1 MKEKN
6 VNSKAVKAA
15 KTKKSEKVAKAKA
28 NKVENAALVKEPSVD
43 SAALVMPVND
53 STAVLDAGFAADSL
67 DATGDAAG
75 MPVLPT
81 AEQLGITITA
91 GNVGS
96 AGDAVNA
103 ANAPLSATVGDTIN
117 FPVTVS
123 WSVNGSAIL
132 VVPTGSANAK
142 GILQL
147 GVSQESSRSV
157 KDGKEMAQITFNYK
171 LVMQDTG
178 NLNIP
183 AMRFEIPT
191 PTGQSIDLRS
201 DSVPIRVDAP
211 FNALPFIAGGAV
223 GVCVLLAALWR
234 MRKRA
239 NARAVAAAKNAFE
252 NALREKMMVLKQRV
266 MVADSREWLLE
277 LESICKEYA
286 LQQFGASACGI
297 AGSAG
302 ASGVAAEKS
311 AGKPAEGIP
320 GGAVSAVGKPAA
332 SVNLDALVADGKL
345 DGWKPLLEEF
355 AHARYGGGKRDSFE
369 NKETWKLAMQL
380 MGVKEDD

>member
-1 MKEKN
+1 MFWASPFIIVFFVYSLRMKEKN
-6 VNSKAVKAA
+6 VNSKTAKPVKA
-15 KTKKSEKVAKAKA
+15 KKAKA
-28 NKVENAALVKEPSVD
+28 ENQEK
-43 SAALVMPVND
+43 N
-53 STAVLDAGFAADSL
+53 ADSL
-67 DATGDAAG
+67 LVATKKDSTNVLAIEPDSLNAPGDLDAHESAADGSNAVGDAAQNDAG
-75 MPVLPT
+75 MPALPT

-91 GNVGS
+91 GNAGS
-96 AGDAVNA
+96 AGNVAS
-103 ANAPLSATVGDTIN
+103 APLSATVGDTIN

-132 VVPTGSANAK
+132 VVPTSSANAK

-147 GVSQESSRSV
+147 GVSQESSRLV

-191 PTGQSIDLRS
+191 PMGQSLDLRS

-211 FNALPFIAGGAV
+211 FNAMPFIAGGAV

-239 NARAVAAAKNAFE
+239 NLRAATAAKNAFE
-252 NALREKMMVLKQRV
+252 NALREKMVVLKQRV

-277 LESICKEYA
+277 LEGICKEYA
-286 LQQFGASACGI
+286 LHQFGASACGI
-297 AGSAG
+297 AAKAG
-302 ASGVAAEKS
+302 D
-311 AGKPAEGIP
+311 AGM
-320 GGAVSAVGKPAA
+320 PAA
-332 SVNLDALVADGKL
+332 SAVNLDALVADGKL

-369 NKETWKLAMQL
+369 NKETWKLAMTL
-380 MGVKEDD
+380 MGIKEED

>member
-6 VNSKAVKAA
+6 AKSKTAKVKSKSKNAA
-15 KTKKSEKVAKAKA
+15 SA
-28 NKVENAALVKEPSVD
+28 ENAALVKENAPD
-43 SAALVMPVND
+43 TALVVPTD
-53 STAVLDAGFAADSL
+53 SLNASGVLDATDSSNAVG
-67 DATGDAAG
+67 DTGPVDGDSAG

-91 GNVGS
+91 GNAAS
-96 AGDAVNA
+96 AGNA
-103 ANAPLSATVGDTIN
+103 AGNAPLSATVGDTIN

-132 VVPTGSANAK
+132 VVPTSSANAK

-191 PTGQSIDLRS
+191 PMGQSLDLRS
-201 DSVPIRVDAP
+201 ESVPIRVDAP
-211 FNALPFIAGGAV
+211 FNAMPFIAGAVVGA
-223 GVCVLLAALWR
+223 CVLLAALWR

-239 NARAVAAAKNAFE
+239 NVRAAAAAKNAFE
-252 NALREKMMVLKQRV
+252 NALREKMVVLKQRV

-277 LESICKEYA
+277 LEGICCRRNC
-286 LQQFGASACGI
+286 CGN
-297 AGSAG
+297 
-302 ASGVAAEKS
+302 VC
-311 AGKPAEGIP
+311 
-320 GGAVSAVGKPAA
+320 
-332 SVNLDALVADGKL
+332 
-345 DGWKPLLEEF
+345 
-355 AHARYGGGKRDSFE
+355 R
-369 NKETWKLAMQL
+369 
-380 MGVKEDD
+380 

>member
-6 VNSKAVKAA
+6 VKSKTAKVKSKKSSKALD
-15 KTKKSEKVAKAKA
+15 T
-28 NKVENAALVKEPSVD
+28 ALVKENAVD
-43 SAALVMPVND
+43 SAALVVPAD
-53 STAVLDAGFAADSL
+53 TSAVLDAAANAVDADADSSA
-67 DATGDAAG
+67 DSSDVAVPQ
-75 MPVLPT
+75 MPT
-81 AEQLGITITA
+81 AEQLGISITA
-91 GNVGS
+91 GN
-96 AGDAVNA
+96 AGV
-103 ANAPLSATVGDTIN
+103 PLTATVGDTID

-123 WSVNGSAIL
+123 WSVQGSAIL
-132 VVPTGSANAK
+132 VVPTSSANAK

-157 KDGKEMAQITFNYK
+157 KDGKELAQITFNYK

-191 PTGQSIDLRS
+191 PMGQSLDLRS
-201 DSVPIRVDAP
+201 DSVPVRVDAP
-211 FNALPFIAGGAV
+211 FNPLPLVAGGAV

-234 MRKRA
+234 MRKRSK
-239 NARAVAAAKNAFE
+239 ARTAAAAKNAFE

-277 LESICKEYA
+277 LEGICKEYA
-286 LQQFGASACGI
+286 FEKFGA
-297 AGSAG
+297 AGTG
-302 ASGVAAEKS
+302 AA
-311 AGKPAEGIP
+311 
-320 GGAVSAVGKPAA
+320 AA
-332 SVNLDALVADGKL
+332 SAVNLDALVADDKL

-369 NKETWKLAMQL
+369 NKETWKLAMAL
-380 MGVKEDD
+380 MGVKEE

>member
-6 VNSKAVKAA
+6 AKSKTAKVKSKSKNAA
-15 KTKKSEKVAKAKA
+15 SA
-28 NKVENAALVKEPSVD
+28 ENAALVKENAPD
-43 SAALVMPVND
+43 TALVVPTD
-53 STAVLDAGFAADSL
+53 SLNASGVLDAVDSSN
-67 DATGDAAG
+67 AVGDAGPVDGDSAG

-91 GNVGS
+91 GNAAS
-96 AGDAVNA
+96 AGNA
-103 ANAPLSATVGDTIN
+103 AGNAPLSATVGDTIN

-132 VVPTGSANAK
+132 VVPTSSANAK

-191 PTGQSIDLRS
+191 PMGQSLDLRS

-211 FNALPFIAGGAV
+211 FNAMPFIAGGAV

-239 NARAVAAAKNAFE
+239 NARATAAAKSAFE
-252 NALREKMMVLKQRV
+252 NALREKMVVLKQRV

-277 LESICKEYA
+277 LEGICKEYA
-286 LQQFGASACGI
+286 FEKFGA
-297 AGSAG
+297 
-302 ASGVAAEKS
+302 
-311 AGKPAEGIP
+311 AEGT
-320 GGAVSAVGKPAA
+320 ASASA
-332 SVNLDALVADGKL
+332 VNLDALVADGKL

-369 NKETWKLAMQL
+369 NKETWKLAMTL
-380 MGVKEDD
+380 MGVKEDE

>member
-28 NKVENAALVKEPSVD
+28 NKAENAALVKEPSVD

-75 MPVLPT
+75 MPPLPT

-96 AGDAVNA
+96 AGDAGNA

-132 VVPTGSANAK
+132 VVPTSSANAK

-201 DSVPIRVDAP
+201 ESVPIRVDAP

-223 GVCVLLAALWR
+223 GVCVLLTALWR

-239 NARAVAAAKNAFE
+239 NARAAAAAKNAFE

-277 LESICKEYA
+277 LEGICKEYA
-286 LQQFGASACGI
+286 LHRFGASACGI

-311 AGKPAEGIP
+311 AGTA
-320 GGAVSAVGKPAA
+320 SAGKMSAATMPAA

-380 MGVKEDD
+380 MGVKEDE

>member
-75 MPVLPT
+75 MPPLLT

-96 AGDAVNA
+96 AGDAGNA

-132 VVPTGSANAK
+132 VVPTSSANAK

-191 PTGQSIDLRS
+191 PMGQSLDLRS
-201 DSVPIRVDAP
+201 ESVPIRVDAP

-252 NALREKMMVLKQRV
+252 NALREKMVVLKQRV

-277 LESICKEYA
+277 LEGICKEYA

-297 AGSAG
+297 AESAG

-311 AGKPAEGIP
+311 AGTA
-320 GGAVSAVGKPAA
+320 SAGKMSAATMPAA

-380 MGVKEDD
+380 MGVKEDE

>member
-6 VNSKAVKAA
+6 VNSKTAKVKSKKSKTKAESAETAAVKNGVQ
-15 KTKKSEKVAKAKA
+15 TEDTT
-28 NKVENAALVKEPSVD
+28 LVVPAD
-43 SAALVMPVND
+43 SLRAPG
-53 STAVLDAGFAADSL
+53 LDAGSDGLESAADGSN
-67 DATGDAAG
+67 AGGDASSVDGDSEG

-96 AGDAVNA
+96 AGDAGNA

-132 VVPTGSANAK
+132 VVPTSSANAK

-191 PTGQSIDLRS
+191 PMGQSLDLRS

-211 FNALPFIAGGAV
+211 FNAMPFIAGGAV

-239 NARAVAAAKNAFE
+239 NARAAAAAKNAFE
-252 NALREKMMVLKQRV
+252 NAMREKMAVLMQRV

-277 LESICKEYA
+277 LEGICKEYA
-286 LQQFGASACGI
+286 FKKFGA
-297 AGSAG
+297 
-302 ASGVAAEKS
+302 
-311 AGKPAEGIP
+311 AEGI
-320 GGAVSAVGKPAA
+320 AAA
-332 SVNLDALVADGKL
+332 SAVNLDALVADDKL

-369 NKETWKLAMQL
+369 NKETWKLAMTL
-380 MGVKEDD
+380 MGIKEED

>member
-1 MKEKN
+1 MKKN
-6 VNSKAVKAA
+6 ANTKAVKPA
-15 KTKKSEKVAKAKA
+15 KAKVAKAK
-28 NKVENAALVKEPSVD
+28 ENPKDVD
-43 SAALVMPVND
+43 SLLVATKKD
-53 STAVLDAGFAADSL
+53 STNVLAVEPDSLNAPGALDAHESAADGSN
-67 DATGDAAG
+67 AVGDAAENDAG
-75 MPVLPT
+75 MPALPT

-91 GNVGS
+91 GNVGN
-96 AGDAVNA
+96 AGDAGNA
-103 ANAPLSATVGDTIN
+103 TIAPLSATVGDTIN

-132 VVPTGSANAK
+132 VVPTSSANAK

-191 PTGQSIDLRS
+191 PMGQSLDLRS

-211 FNALPFIAGGAV
+211 FNAMPFIAGGAV

-239 NARAVAAAKNAFE
+239 NERAATAAKNAFE
-252 NALREKMMVLKQRV
+252 NALREKMIVLKQRV

-277 LESICKEYA
+277 LEGICKEYA
-286 LQQFGASACGI
+286 FEKFGA
-297 AGSAG
+297 
-302 ASGVAAEKS
+302 
-311 AGKPAEGIP
+311 AEGTS
-320 GGAVSAVGKPAA
+320 AVSA
-332 SVNLDALVADGKL
+332 VNLDALVADDKL

-369 NKETWKLAMQL
+369 NKETWKLAMTL
-380 MGVKEDD
+380 MGVKEDE

>member
-1 MKEKN
+1 MKKN
-6 VNSKAVKAA
+6 ANTKAVKPA
-15 KTKKSEKVAKAKA
+15 KAKVAKAK
-28 NKVENAALVKEPSVD
+28 ENPKDVD
-43 SAALVMPVND
+43 SLLVATKKD
-53 STAVLDAGFAADSL
+53 STNVLAVEPDSLNAPGALDAHESAADGSN
-67 DATGDAAG
+67 AVGDAAENDAG
-75 MPVLPT
+75 MPALPT

-91 GNVGS
+91 GNVGN
-96 AGDAVNA
+96 AGDAGNA
-103 ANAPLSATVGDTIN
+103 TIAPLSATVGDTIN

-132 VVPTGSANAK
+132 VVPTSSANAK

-191 PTGQSIDLRS
+191 PMGQSLDLRS

-211 FNALPFIAGGAV
+211 FNAMPFIAGGAV

-239 NARAVAAAKNAFE
+239 NVRAATAAKNAFE
-252 NALREKMMVLKQRV
+252 NALREKMIVLKQRV

-277 LESICKEYA
+277 LEGICKEYA
-286 LQQFGASACGI
+286 LHQFGASACGI
-297 AGSAG
+297 AANAG
-302 ASGVAAEKS
+302 D
-311 AGKPAEGIP
+311 AGM
-320 GGAVSAVGKPAA
+320 PAA
-332 SVNLDALVADGKL
+332 SAVNLDALVADDKL

-369 NKETWKLAMQL
+369 NKETWKLAMSL

>member
-1 MKEKN
+1 MKKN
-6 VNSKAVKAA
+6 ANTKAA
-15 KTKKSEKVAKAKA
+15 KPVKAKKAKA
-28 NKVENAALVKEPSVD
+28 ENQEKNADSLLVATKK
-43 SAALVMPVND
+43 D
-53 STAVLDAGFAADSL
+53 STNVLAIEPDSLNAPGVLDAHESAADGSN
-67 DATGDAAG
+67 AVGDAAQNDAG
-75 MPVLPT
+75 MPALPT

-91 GNVGS
+91 GNVG
-96 AGDAVNA
+96 
-103 ANAPLSATVGDTIN
+103 NAPLSATVGDTIN

-132 VVPTGSANAK
+132 VVPTSSANAK

-147 GVSQESSRSV
+147 GVSQESSRLV

-191 PTGQSIDLRS
+191 PMGQSLDLRS

-211 FNALPFIAGGAV
+211 FNAMPFIAGGAV

-239 NARAVAAAKNAFE
+239 HLRAATAAKNAFE
-252 NALREKMMVLKQRV
+252 NALREKMVVLKQRV

-277 LESICKEYA
+277 LEGICKEYA
-286 LQQFGASACGI
+286 LHQFGASACGI
-297 AGSAG
+297 AANAG
-302 ASGVAAEKS
+302 D
-311 AGKPAEGIP
+311 AGM
-320 GGAVSAVGKPAA
+320 PAA
-332 SVNLDALVADGKL
+332 SAVNLDALVADGKL

-369 NKETWKLAMQL
+369 NKETWKLAMTL

>member
-6 VNSKAVKAA
+6 VNSKAAKAA
-15 KTKKSEKVAKAKA
+15 KTKKSEKVAKAVKA
-28 NKVENAALVKEPSVD
+28 SKDEKVENAALVKQSSVD
-43 SAALVMPVND
+43 SAALVVPVND
-53 STAVLDAGFAADSL
+53 STAVLDAGGAADSL
-67 DATGDAAG
+67 DAEGNAPE

-81 AEQLGITITA
+81 AEQLGISITA
-91 GNVGS
+91 GTPG
-96 AGDAVNA
+96 A
-103 ANAPLSATVGDTIN
+103 ALKATVGDTID

-123 WSVNGSAIL
+123 WSVQGSAIL

-147 GVSQESSRSV
+147 GVSQESSRMV
-157 KDGKEMAQITFNYK
+157 KDGKELAQITFNYK

-191 PTGQSIDLRS
+191 PTGQSLDLRS
-201 DSVPIRVDAP
+201 DSVPVRVDAP
-211 FNALPFIAGGAV
+211 VSMLPIVV
-223 GVCVLLAALWR
+223 GVVVALCVIVAGMWRVRRRAASQ
-234 MRKRA
+234 A
-239 NARAVAAAKNAFE
+239 AAAKKNAAE

-277 LESICKEYA
+277 LEGICKEYA
-286 LQQFGASACGI
+286 FEKFGTTGTGAAAASA
-297 AGSAG
+297 
-302 ASGVAAEKS
+302 
-311 AGKPAEGIP
+311 
-320 GGAVSAVGKPAA
+320 
-332 SVNLDALVADGKL
+332 VNLDALVADDKL

-369 NKETWKLAMQL
+369 NKETWKLAMTL
-380 MGVKEDD
+380 MGVKEEE

>member
-6 VNSKAVKAA
+6 AKSKTAKVKSKSKNAA
-15 KTKKSEKVAKAKA
+15 SG
-28 NKVENAALVKEPSVD
+28 ENAALVKENAPD
-43 SAALVMPVND
+43 TALVVPTD
-53 STAVLDAGFAADSL
+53 SLNASGVLDAVDSSN
-67 DATGDAAG
+67 AVGDAGPVDGDSAG

-91 GNVGS
+91 GNAAS
-96 AGDAVNA
+96 AGNA
-103 ANAPLSATVGDTIN
+103 AGNAPLSATVGDTIN

-132 VVPTGSANAK
+132 VVPTSSANAK

-191 PTGQSIDLRS
+191 PMGQSLDLRS
-201 DSVPIRVDAP
+201 ESVPIRVDVP
-211 FNALPFIAGGAV
+211 FNAMPFIAGGAV

-239 NARAVAAAKNAFE
+239 NVRAATAAKNAFE
-252 NALREKMMVLKQRV
+252 NALREKMVVLKQRV

-277 LESICKEYA
+277 LEGICKEYA
-286 LQQFGASACGI
+286 FEKFGA
-297 AGSAG
+297 
-302 ASGVAAEKS
+302 
-311 AGKPAEGIP
+311 AEGT
-320 GGAVSAVGKPAA
+320 AFASA
-332 SVNLDALVADGKL
+332 VNLDALVADGKL

-369 NKETWKLAMQL
+369 NKETWKLAMSL